1 MQLRPRP
8 LAQRR
13 PRPSD
18 KRAPMP
24 VPIQSRRLHTPTIAP
39 VREEDLVA
47 PGAEVAV
54 PAAAV
59 VAVKPVGTMAPTD
72 ITIDGNMYGMPF
84 AMDFLPWETVGEMR
98 ERLVPRM
105 HVSIKYIRLLDPTNT
120 YGGYMNDQS
129 ATLWSHGVRP
139 GGTLRVKSL
148 YWSGQL
154 FVGTQTGK
162 TFTLEVE
169 ASDTIDEIKVKIQQK
184 SAKDGQGI
192 PPDQQRLIFAGK
204 QLEDGRKL
212 YEYNIY
218 REAKLHMCLRL
229 RGGMFHAT
237 SGAAADGS
245 PAKLVRV
252 TFTRLLSDGSM
263 SDWCCEPVHLPVRP
277 GTDTLR
283 DLVERANA
291 HGEHTIPNRALL
303 GDPPQMY
310 DLDDATV
317 SARTLAS
324 LGMRDVVLL
333 FRENN

>member
-1 MQLRPRP
+1 
-8 LAQRR
+8 
-13 PRPSD
+13 
-18 KRAPMP
+18 MP

-39 VREEDLVA
+39 AREEDLVA

-54 PAAAV
+54 AAAAPAEA
-59 VAVKPVGTMAPTD
+59 AVKLVGTMAPTD

-105 HVSIKYIRLLDPTNT
+105 HVPIEYIRLLDPTNT
-120 YGGYMNDQS
+120 YSGYMDDQS

-162 TFTLEVE
+162 TYTLDVE

-184 SAKDGQGI
+184 SAKSGQGI

-237 SGAAADGS
+237 SGAADDGSACTMIAVHLAQELADGRLERY
-245 PAKLVRV
+245 ATVAIGV
-252 TFTRLLSDGSM
+252 T
-263 SDWCCEPVHLPVRP
+263 P
-277 GTDTLR
+277 R
-283 DLVERANA
+283 DVLADVAARASA
-291 HGEHTIPNRALL
+291 STTCREMLTSAVIGYIV
-303 GDPPQMY
+303 Y
-310 DLDDATV
+310 DLREHGALSV
-317 SARTLAS
+317 AS
-324 LGMRDVVLL
+324 LAPGESIEL
-333 FRENN
+333 F